1 MYRRWG
7 RWGKKKNYSRDS
19 AHYSRDPAAA
29 AAQQSHDSEAWHVL
43 PLHLEHVARILHQG
57 GVLLEFVWRHSADS
71 ALLVLVVHVVMQ
83 LVLHF

>member
-19 AHYSRDPAAA
+19 AHYSRHPAAA

-43 PLHLEHVARILHQG
+43 PPLHVARIQHQG
-57 GVLLEFVWRHSADS
+57 GLLLELVWRHSADS
-71 ALLVLVVHVVMQ
+71 ALLVLVVHLVLQ
-83 LVLHF
+83 RVLHF